1 MSDDGDRYTDGD
13 YWLDKRRD
21 GKSPDIWQIATKA
34 RRTVIYRS
42 TRERSLERAK
52 AALHAYAAEQR
63 ATKPQP
69 ASEADV
75 AALVM
80 TYWREHGRNAINADQ
95 TARSLRTFLAFL
107 AQDRSTVPVVTDL
120 NKALFERF
128 RAWRMGPHSFEMPWA
143 GKPVSYASD
152 GVSGATVQRNVN
164 DVRAAV
170 RYAEDNLR
178 IPSSPRIRDVPKQFR
193 SPPRERLLTID
204 ELGRMAWYASHNPDL
219 FRYIALQLAT
229 AVRPDA
235 ARKFDPAAQYDPATN
250 LIDLHP
256 HEAPQT
262 KKRNAIVPAIRPLRP
277 VLAAWAREGAKQV
290 GSHKTAWRNMRRV
303 LDLSPDVHAKTIRHT
318 VATMLNRAATVPQ
331 REVSEL
337 LGHEGE
343 LARTSRIYAKYRPE
357 YLQNA
362 TRALGR
368 IWLEVSRAARSY
380 NADHRLTKGQ
390 RKDAF
395 RVVSAAEYARIYGL

>member
-1 MSDDGDRYTDGD
+1 MPDEGERYSDGE

-52 AALHAYAAEQR
+52 ASLHAYAAEQR
-63 ATKPQP
+63 AKKPQD

-75 AALVM
+75 PALLM
-80 TYWREHGRNAINADQ
+80 TYWREHGRNAINSDQ

-107 AQDRSTVPVVTDL
+107 AQDSRTVPVVTDL

-128 RAWRMGPHSFEMPWA
+128 RRWRMGPHSFEMPWA
-143 GKPVSYASD
+143 GKPISYAGD
-152 GVSGATVQRNVN
+152 GVSGATVQRNIN
-164 DVRAAV
+164 DIRAAV

-178 IPSSPRIRDVPKQFR
+178 IPTSPRIRDVAKQYR
-193 SPPRERLLTID
+193 SPPRDRLLTTD
-204 ELGRMAWYASHNPDL
+204 EMGRMAWYATHNPEL
-219 FRYIALQLAT
+219 FRYMALQLAT

-235 ARKFDPAAQYDPATN
+235 ARKFDPAVQYDQATH

-277 VLAAWAREGAKQV
+277 ILRAWAREGAKPV

-303 LDLSPDVHAKTIRHT
+303 LELSPDVHAKTIRHT
-318 VATMLNRAATVPQ
+318 VATLLNQNATVPQ

-337 LGHEGE
+337 LGHTDD

-357 YLQNA
+357 YLRNA
-362 TRALGR
+362 TRALGG

-380 NADHRLTKGQ
+380 GADHSLTSGQKGD
-390 RKDAF
+390 KF
-395 RVVSAAEYARIYGL
+395 RVVEKGAKC

>member
-1 MSDDGDRYTDGD
+1 MSRDPERYSDGD

-42 TRERSLERAK
+42 TRERSLEDAK
-52 AALHAYAAEQR
+52 AVLHAYVAEQR
-63 ATKPQP
+63 AKKPQE

-75 AALVM
+75 AALLM

-95 TARSLRTFLAFL
+95 TARSIRTFMAFL
-107 AQDRSTVPVVTDL
+107 AQDSRTVPVVTDL

-128 RAWRMGPHSFEMPWA
+128 RKWRMSPHDFAMPWG
-143 GKPVSYASD
+143 GKPIDYASD
-152 GVSGATVQRNVN
+152 GVSGATVQRNIN
-164 DVRAAV
+164 DIRAAV

-178 IPSSPRIRDVPKQFR
+178 IPTSPRIRDVDKKFR
-193 SPPRERLLTID
+193 SPPRDRLLTID
-204 ELGRMAWYASHNPDL
+204 EMGRMAWYASHNPEL
-219 FRYIALQLAT
+219 FRYMALQLAT

-235 ARKFDPAAQYDPATN
+235 ARKFDPGQYDSSTN

-256 HEAPQT
+256 NEAPQT

-277 VLAAWAREGAKQV
+277 ILADWGRDGAKPV
-290 GSHKTAWRNMRRV
+290 GSHKTAWRIMRRV
-303 LDLSPDVHAKTIRHT
+303 LGLSPDVHAKTIRHT
-318 VATMLNRAATVPQ
+318 VATMLNQNAAVPQ

-337 LGHEGE
+337 LGHADE

-357 YLQNA
+357 YLRNA
-362 TRALGR
+362 TRALEG

-380 NADHRLTKGQ
+380 SADHRLTKGQ
-390 RKDAF
+390 RKDPL
-395 RVVSAAEYARIYGL
+395 RIVSAAEYARIYEV